1 MKRKQRA
8 WLTVPVLGLFLL
20 AALCGCGQGETPVEQ
35 PKAPAQVSE
44 PYEIQKDDAG
54 GCMILHLGDDVSVH
68 SADIVAII
76 DLTQSQNPVTGAM
89 LAEIRRQNRILAR
102 QGVVAKSAVICA
114 GARRAGGMTENA
126 RVYLSP
132 ISTVTLAQ
140 RAHERAYPAADSL
153 FEAAQESEQPEL

>member
-1 MKRKQRA
+1 
-8 WLTVPVLGLFLL
+8 
-20 AALCGCGQGETPVEQ
+20 
-35 PKAPAQVSE
+35 
-44 PYEIQKDDAG
+44 
-54 GCMILHLGDDVSVH
+54 MILHLGDDVSVH

-89 LAEIRRQNRILAR
+89 LAEIRRQNRILA
-102 QGVVAKSAVICA
+102 VLCA

>member
-1 MKRKQRA
+1 
-8 WLTVPVLGLFLL
+8 
-20 AALCGCGQGETPVEQ
+20 
-35 PKAPAQVSE
+35 
-44 PYEIQKDDAG
+44 
-54 GCMILHLGDDVSVH
+54 MILHLGDDVSVH

-76 DLTQSQNPVTGAM
+76 DLTQSQNPVTG
-89 LAEIRRQNRILAR
+89 
-102 QGVVAKSAVICA
+102 VICA

>member
-1 MKRKQRA
+1 
-8 WLTVPVLGLFLL
+8 
-20 AALCGCGQGETPVEQ
+20 
-35 PKAPAQVSE
+35 
-44 PYEIQKDDAG
+44 
-54 GCMILHLGDDVSVH
+54 MILHLGDDVSVH

-89 LAEIRRQNRILAR
+89 LAEIRRQSVI
-102 QGVVAKSAVICA
+102 AKSAVICA